1 MRICI
6 SLPGERGRASPI
18 ESVLRMGKMVERV
31 FGVGFGRSRLAL
43 VLVVLCARWFRFIC
57 SFVRRIVLVDPVE
70 IWPKSAKFAL

>member
-6 SLPGERGRASPI
+6 GGLSPF

-31 FGVGFGRSRLAL
+31 FEVGFGRSRLAL
-43 VLVVLCARWFRFIC
+43 VLVVLCARWFWFIC
-57 SFVRRIVLVDPVE
+57 SIVRRIVLVDLVE